1 MIIEQLFSQPYNR
14 CDFMLEARGR
24 QIVISPFEDTSKPMF
39 YDRGDDIDV
48 VLDTS
53 GGKVKSTRHTLYINV
68 TGLDTILRNGDS
80 IYFEGGLRCGVVET
94 SEAGFTLRTKADGI
108 IPNNSILSLPEKH
121 HNLPVLRDSDIEDI
135 EKINKM
141 HKIDFLAIPY
151 VSSKEDILEVKRRL
165 PIPESQIV
173 ILARIDDRK
182 GIEDFWEIANLSGG
196 IILNR
201 TNLSTAFTA
210 DKLFCL

>member
-1 MIIEQLFSQPYNR
+1 
-14 CDFMLEARGR
+14 MLEARGR
-24 QIVISPFEDTSKPMF
+24 QIVISPFEDNSKPMF

-53 GGKVKSTRHTLYINV
+53 GGKVKSI
-68 TGLDTILRNGDS
+68 
-80 IYFEGGLRCGVVET
+80 VET
-94 SEAGFTLRTKADGI
+94 SEEGFTLRTKADGI

-121 HNLPVLRDSDIEDI
+121 HTLPVLRDSDIEDI